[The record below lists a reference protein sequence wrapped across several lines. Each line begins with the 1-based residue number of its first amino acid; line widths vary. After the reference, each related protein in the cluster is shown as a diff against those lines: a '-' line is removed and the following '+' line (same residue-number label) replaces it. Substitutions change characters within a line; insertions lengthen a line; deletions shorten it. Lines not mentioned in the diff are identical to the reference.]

1 MIAPAGLRGS
11 ACHLERL
18 VRTKLRGLP
27 VSPLETKTILKE
39 FFMTRR
45 KIFRLEGCKA
55 LSVFSAAIFCLLLS
69 SPASAYHGDE
79 KKPAPGFV
87 GSLKEAGENLV
98 DVLPS
103 DASYFFGS
111 ILDDMIDLVK
121 LPTEENGITAK
132 EILAGTVLVGSIP
145 ATIYGLDNPIRRNI
159 RNMNDGTA
167 SALNYVG
174 LGTTVGSLGVVYGL
188 GVLSRND
195 DARHVALTG
204 VRGIGMA
211 SLVNLSLKFAFGR
224 ERPSKG
230 DGPRAFF
237 KGGDSFPSAQSTIAF
252 AAATALSEGF
262 NNRWWAAVPAYS
274 FALMTGI
281 GRMGKDAH
289 WASDVLT
296 SSLIGVG
303 TTELLF
309 YLHRRREWPTSSL
322 TIMPM
327 VTERGVAGA
336 AVGFSW

>member
-1 MIAPAGLRGS
+1 MTLRRSFGLQRLILLPAF
-11 ACHLERL
+11 
-18 VRTKLRGLP
+18 P
-27 VSPLETKTILKE
+27 
-39 FFMTRR
+39 
-45 KIFRLEGCKA
+45 
-55 LSVFSAAIFCLLLS
+55 AAIFCLLLF
-69 SPASAYHGDE
+69 SPALAYHGDE
-79 KKPAPGFV
+79 KKPAPGFTD
-87 GSLKEAGENLV
+87 SLKEAGENLA

-111 ILDDMIDLVK
+111 ILDDVADLFK
-121 LPTEENGITAK
+121 LPAEGNEITAK
-132 EILAGTVLVGSIP
+132 EILAGTILVGSIP

-159 RNMNDGTA
+159 RNMNPGAA

-174 LGTTVGSLGVVYGL
+174 LGTTVGSLGAVYGW
-188 GVLSRND
+188 GVVSRND

-224 ERPSKG
+224 QRPSQG
-230 DGPRAFF
+230 DGPRGFF

-274 FALMTGI
+274 LATMTGI

-322 TIMPM
+322 TITPM

-336 AVGFSW
+336 SLGFSW